1 MPPLTSWRQAHPP
14 PQQHADSHGPRSLH
28 RHEHSPPTPPTSSG
42 LSLCGSERLDLLGSA
57 SLCCARLS
65 RPFDLLRGS
74 LLVLALRF
82 GGWHL
87 LSPSCRN
94 LESKAPSRNLP
105 VFAIYI
111 YIMYMMMMMMLNLVY
126 KGLGN
131 SLTLGGCPLLRR
143 QPDLHHLHTQ
153 YIDSTLSPSRL
164 RLPDFQLIVPESKQ
178 HSNMPVLAPPSMQPT
193 PLLLHHNPS
202 WFLQW
207 CQLCMY
213 TSW

>member
-1 MPPLTSWRQAHPP
+1 
-14 PQQHADSHGPRSLH
+14 
-28 RHEHSPPTPPTSSG
+28 
-42 LSLCGSERLDLLGSA
+42 
-57 SLCCARLS
+57 
-65 RPFDLLRGS
+65 
-74 LLVLALRF
+74 
-82 GGWHL
+82 
-87 LSPSCRN
+87 
-94 LESKAPSRNLP
+94 
-105 VFAIYI
+105 
-111 YIMYMMMMMMLNLVY
+111 MMLNLVY

-131 SLTLGGCPLLRR
+131 SLTLRGFPPLRQ

-207 CQLCMY
+207 CHLNPISNSDCGAPASPASSF
-213 TSW
+213 TILPNI